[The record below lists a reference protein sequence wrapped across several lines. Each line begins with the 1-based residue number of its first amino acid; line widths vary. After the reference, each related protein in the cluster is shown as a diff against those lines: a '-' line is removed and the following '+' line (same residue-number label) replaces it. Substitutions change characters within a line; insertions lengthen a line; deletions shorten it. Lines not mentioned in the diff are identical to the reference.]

1 MSRNLFFLIYQKW
14 IFVFFSGICV
24 ISLSIHGWAVEQ
36 KSSTIYIA
44 HVASFKNSANAESLV
59 KTLEKKGYKAW
70 ISKTNLKGMGEFDR
84 IYVGTFESRESANK
98 ALMKLK
104 NERIISYFAIE
115 LKRNDVQDKS
125 RSLSEVASTSPKAET
140 SKSEQSAV
148 NKSMPTQPENRNIK
162 DHTNVNPLMAAP
174 EKEKTRKTHILEDK
188 SSAKEKVEGNQKSQT
203 ATDTEAFSAGKDSS
217 FYYNKGIGYLIKEQY
232 DQALQCFSNSI
243 RIDPKFAEA
252 YIKRGDTWYL
262 KGDNDMAINDYNAAI
277 TLKPDYS
284 ESYLGRG
291 LAYRNLGQIKKS
303 EENLQ
308 KACELKNEE
317 SCALLKAWAIILK
330 PPKTGKSSVK

>member
-1 MSRNLFFLIYQKW
+1 
-14 IFVFFSGICV
+14 
-24 ISLSIHGWAVEQ
+24 
-36 KSSTIYIA
+36 
-44 HVASFKNSANAESLV
+44 
-59 KTLEKKGYKAW
+59 
-70 ISKTNLKGMGEFDR
+70 
-84 IYVGTFESRESANK
+84 
-98 ALMKLK
+98 
-104 NERIISYFAIE
+104 
-115 LKRNDVQDKS
+115 
-125 RSLSEVASTSPKAET
+125 
-140 SKSEQSAV
+140 
-148 NKSMPTQPENRNIK
+148 MPTQPENRNIK
-162 DHTNVNPLMAAP
+162 DHTNVNPLVAAP
-174 EKEKTRKTHILEDK
+174 EKEKTRKTPILEDK

-203 ATDTEAFSAGKDSS
+203 ATDTEAFPAGKDSS

-243 RIDPKFAEA
+243 QIDPKFAEA